1 MSNICV
7 ISIKMTNTVS
17 LILLVSLD
25 FLKENIFKTDG
36 IFYGILPYY
45 V

>member
-7 ISIKMTNTVS
+7 ISIKITNTVS
-17 LILLVSLD
+17 LILVVLLD

-36 IFYGILPYY
+36 IFYDILPYY